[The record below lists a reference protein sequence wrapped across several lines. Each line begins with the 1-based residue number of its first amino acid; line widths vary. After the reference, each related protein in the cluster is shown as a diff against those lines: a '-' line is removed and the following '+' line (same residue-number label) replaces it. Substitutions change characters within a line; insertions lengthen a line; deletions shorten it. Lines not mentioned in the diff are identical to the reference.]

1 MRNPIANKTHY
12 ANGIT
17 LLDKQFQE
25 IYESSKGPGT
35 MPVKIEKLSTP
46 KTDKDVKAII
56 VPHSSIDLAGPCSA
70 WAYKAL
76 SEDSEENI
84 YFIIAQAQNSKDAG
98 TTMETFSM
106 PYGEVR
112 VEQNIVRE
120 LVKKGN
126 IKINDELHQKE
137 NIIEVQLPFLQFINR
152 TKLETIK
159 IVPLILN
166 MDTNFNELS
175 VDIKEVL
182 MELNKK
188 AKFIF
193 VTNLTSYGRKFHYVP
208 FTEEIVQNIEKID
221 KKIISAIKKH
231 SDKELM
237 DVVDETMVPIS
248 GLSALK
254 LYFWLISP
262 KSVSVEQHYLSGDLN
277 NDYKNCVSYAS
288 FVVR

>member
-1 MRNPIANKTHY
+1 MRTPIANKTHY

-17 LLDKQFQE
+17 LLDKQFE
-25 IYESSKGPGT
+25 KIYESPKGPGT
-35 MPVKIEKLSTP
+35 IPVKMEKLSTP
-46 KTDKDVKAII
+46 DSNLPVKAII
-56 VPHSSIDLAGPCSA
+56 VPHSSIELAGPCST

-76 SEDSEENI
+76 SEDSDEKI
-84 YFIIAQAQNSKDAG
+84 YFIIAQAQNSQEAG
-98 TTMETFSM
+98 TTMETFQM

-152 TKLETIK
+152 NKLETIK

-175 VDIKEVL
+175 ADIKEVL

-188 AKFIF
+188 AVFIF

-221 KKIISAIKKH
+221 KKIISAIKNH

-237 DVVDETMVPIS
+237 SVIDETMVPIS
-248 GLSALK
+248 GICALK
-254 LYFWLISP
+254 LYFYLVTP
-262 KSVSVEQHYLSGDLN
+262 KKITVEQHYLSGDIN